1 MKKRFVLLAA
11 IFAAAVGFGLVSC
24 SSDSSGGDDGDDGD
38 FFSNTTWIYHN
49 VQGLEFGN
57 NGKVNVVYFGET
69 SYSATQTSDEYVA
82 KLSPITTT
90 TSGSTTTRTLTLTV
104 NKSSPSSGTVLVHY
118 VIVTSALGSTYSSDY
133 NKTFAVTK
141 K

>member
-1 MKKRFVLLAA
+1 MKKRFVFLAA
-11 IFAAAVGFGLVSC
+11 IFAVAVGFGLVSC
-24 SSDSSGGDDGDDGD
+24 SSDSSSGDDDDDGD

-57 NGKVNVVYFGET
+57 NGKVNVVYLGET
-69 SYSATQTSDEYVA
+69 SYSVTQTSDEYVA

-90 TSGSTTTRTLTLTV
+90 SSGSTTTRTLTLTV
-104 NKSSPSSGTVLVHY
+104 NKNSASSGTLLDHY
-118 VIVTSALGSTYSSDY
+118 VIVTSVLGRTYSTNY
-133 NKTFAVTK
+133 NETFAVTK